1 MMIKKIT
8 KLRTMNNELRTT
20 NKKGAALLVVL
31 FVIMAITILSL
42 GFLSR
47 SDVEMAC
54 GQNMALRTKM
64 DYLAE
69 SGLQHAK
76 GLILN
81 PQDIEQEYWIGE
93 SSQQLVAGSGN
104 YYDVVVVR
112 DDPNYCNYI
121 IDCNAYRLKE
131 SEEVGRSNLR
141 AELRLDPCI
150 ALSVGQSTTL
160 WSTVTVYG
168 DVNCVGNLTNQ
179 GNIYGDVFA
188 SNPPDSITGIT
199 GQQKTRQ
206 ELSLTWPSITFADIT
221 SRYSYGPLSG
231 QTFGPYDPPR
241 VCYSSGNLTLTGDT
255 HINGM
260 LLIVG
265 DLTISGSNNVIV
277 AGKNLP
283 ALYVTRDLILDNGAI
298 LDVNGLAVVDNR
310 VLINGDASLN
320 VLGGLFIRD
329 ILAETTADSSVN
341 GNTAMLYGP
350 TRQFDGGR
358 DALMFDG
365 IDDYAEVE
373 NESFFDITNQI
384 TVSAWIKVNAFT
396 RSYQAIATK
405 GNSAWRIQRWSNTNR
420 IEFACTGLSHSIP
433 YGSLIGNINVND
445 GQWHHVAGVYDG
457 TRIYLYIDGVQD
469 VNTPTS
475 GSINMNN
482 YKVMIGE
489 NAENTDRYWNGW
501 IDDVQIYNRGLNI
514 IEINIIKT
522 GETVSNPIA
531 HWKFDEANPNVTIT
545 AAPVKTAI
553 LIGPQDNQQRW
564 GQAAGAFFR
573 SIQRR

>member
-1 MMIKKIT
+1 
-8 KLRTMNNELRTT
+8 
-20 NKKGAALLVVL
+20 
-31 FVIMAITILSL
+31 
-42 GFLSR
+42 
-47 SDVEMAC
+47 
-54 GQNMALRTKM
+54 
-64 DYLAE
+64 
-69 SGLQHAK
+69 
-76 GLILN
+76 
-81 PQDIEQEYWIGE
+81 
-93 SSQQLVAGSGN
+93 
-104 YYDVVVVR
+104 
-112 DDPNYCNYI
+112 
-121 IDCNAYRLKE
+121 
-131 SEEVGRSNLR
+131 
-141 AELRLDPCI
+141 
-150 ALSVGQSTTL
+150 
-160 WSTVTVYG
+160 
-168 DVNCVGNLTNQ
+168 LTNQ